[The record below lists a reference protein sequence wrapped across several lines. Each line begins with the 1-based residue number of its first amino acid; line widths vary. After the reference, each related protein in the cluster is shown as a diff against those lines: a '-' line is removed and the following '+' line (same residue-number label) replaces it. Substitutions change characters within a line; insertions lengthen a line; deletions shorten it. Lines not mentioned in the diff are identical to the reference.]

1 MAHDLPA
8 PATGADEA
16 TRVIEQRRF
25 GQRTRFDLRRD
36 DFEYTLVAGG
46 STRSW
51 RMDYAGLSRDRESL
65 VDRNTWWRNV
75 GLLWVLIGAVVV
87 VAGYLEQQ
95 TLRGSIWLWL
105 GLGCLAVYQVRVIR
119 YRIVPAERCNVLV
132 IDDARADA
140 ILGELE
146 RRRARQLR
154 ERFDYLSPHE
164 HPEQQRR
171 RIEWLR
177 QQGALDGNEASARLL
192 QLDTMN
198 AVRSLDRPA
207 GHDDE

>member
-1 MAHDLPA
+1 MTHDLSA
-8 PATGADEA
+8 PAAGAVEPP
-16 TRVIEQRRF
+16 RVIEQRRF
-25 GQRTRFDLRRD
+25 GQRTRFDLRDD

-46 STRSW
+46 NTRSW
-51 RMDYAGLSRDRESL
+51 RMEYAGLSRDRESL
-65 VDRNTWWRNV
+65 VDRNLWWRNV
-75 GLLWVLIGAVVV
+75 GLLWALIGAVVV

-95 TLRGSIWLWL
+95 TVRGSIWLWL
-105 GLGCLAVYQVRVIR
+105 GLGCLAVYRVRVIR
-119 YRIVPAERCNVLV
+119 YLIVPAERCNIMV
-132 IDDARADA
+132 IDDARAA
-140 ILGELE
+140 GILGELE

-154 ERFDYLSPHE
+154 QRFDYLSPHE

-198 AVRSLDRPA
+198 VVRSLDRPPA
-207 GHDDE
+207 RDDE